1 MVTLFSA
8 FRSLGTSIYSTVCGG
23 FSKITNLFR
32 SIFSRST
39 PQTSPTDLRS
49 RVSKP
54 DQKTPL
60 LATKTDGNPAA
71 QAAKSTTSSQVTFT
85 LPSDKKPATL
95 AGKPKAN
102 TAAKSVAAS
111 VTAASPKIPFALPA
125 NISAAA
131 AIAMSKGAGA
141 TPSLATHH
149 SPFRVVDQPKDGNC
163 FFHSLKAGLEHL
175 KHSEQSKAH
184 KELRQDMVRLIREK
198 NFSLGATIYQEI
210 IDLQSKLIDDFASY
224 KTAKKHAKGSGQ
236 QIDRQALIQSI
247 LERIPS
253 YIRTF
258 VEIGGISVTSP
269 PKTVHETYEKLISG
283 LEQLSCLALD
293 DSFNGPKFAPV
304 IRSYLETISHT
315 SCFVNILSA
324 APLMNALGV
333 RAILH
338 ADNPQFNELDSVG
351 PEGGQV
357 VHLVQAGN
365 HFNLLIPN

>member
-8 FRSLGTSIYSTVCGG
+8 FRSLGTNIYSAVCGG

-32 SIFSRST
+32 AIFSRST
-39 PQTSPTDLRS
+39 PQTSPTDLRG

-54 DQKTPL
+54 DPKTPL
-60 LATKTDGNPAA
+60 LATKTDGKPAA
-71 QAAKSTTSSQVTFT
+71 LAAKSPTSSQVPFA
-85 LPSDKKPATL
+85 LPPDKKPATL
-95 AGKPKAN
+95 AGKPKPN
-102 TAAKSVAAS
+102 TAAKIFAAS

-163 FFHSLKAGLEHL
+163 FFHSLKAGLKHL
-175 KHSEQSKAH
+175 KHSEQSKTDR
-184 KELRQDMVRLIREK
+184 ELRQDMVRLIQET
-198 NFSLGATIYQEI
+198 NFPLGATIYQEI
-210 IDLQSKLIDDFASY
+210 IDLQSKLSDDFESY

-236 QIDRQALIQSI
+236 QIDRQAFIQSI
-247 LERIPS
+247 LKRIPS

-258 VEIGGISVTSP
+258 VEIGGISVTP
-269 PKTVHETYEKLISG
+269 PKTVHEAYEKLISG
-283 LEQLSCLALD
+283 LEVLSCLSLE
-293 DSFNGPKFAPV
+293 DSFNDKKFALV
-304 IRSYLETISHT
+304 IQSYLETISQP

-324 APLMNALGV
+324 APLLNALGV

-338 ADNPQFNELDSVG
+338 ADNPQFNELASVG